1 MSDIQKFKK
10 GGTPKSSG
18 GGSKGGGGKSNSKTT
33 ASKGSG
39 SKPSIGLP
47 TRGARPGGPNSGNTR
62 SYGPQNKVSKTN
74 STSSKGRGNPI
85 TASGGQ
91 KTFRP
96 FRTADNLERQ
106 NKQKASSTNNNNK
119 AKKNK
124 KGKTSAGD
132 NEVTLPLPG
141 PEPSFPSFGD
151 FSLPPLP
158 PVRVPDRDNLISLV
172 RPGSNE
178 ALLVSVLFEELS
190 AVEIVKFAR
199 NDTVDGI
206 NPQYNVI
213 SNLAELKSKLDPSYL
228 IAKQRSDTTIDG
240 GFSIRLSDKIPA
252 IDYLFENN
260 IPNYVY
266 FDPTFGESGSL
277 IIELENI
284 DIDEIVEVEIDTSGT
299 IVEVR

>member
-1 MSDIQKFKK
+1 MSKDINKMKK
-10 GGTPKSSG
+10 GGPASRPSGPKGRRVVASSSG
-18 GGSKGGGGKSNSKTT
+18 RKRPVG
-33 ASKGSG
+33 
-39 SKPSIGLP
+39 KPSIGLP

-96 FRTADNLERQ
+96 FITADNLERQ